1 MNNEPTEELHQ
12 LNDNVERK
20 LDKVINLIRYM
31 SLGIIILLGLS
42 IIWNQQSRVQELE
55 NRISENT
62 KELKDLK
69 SGFDKNLNELVQQ
82 INNSFAQTEPPSIS
96 VSSPPSFSSDFP
108 RNGFVHSV
116 EKGESLRSIAEKYSS
131 QYKWIIDANQI
142 TDPTRI
148 FVGRELFIPQE

>member
-1 MNNEPTEELHQ
+1 MKEENGQSSEYL
-12 LNDNVERK
+12 ERK

-31 SLGIIILLGLS
+31 SLGIIILLGLT
-42 IIWNQQSRVQELE
+42 IILNQQTRVQELE
-55 NRISENT
+55 IRISENT

-69 SGFDKNLNELVQQ
+69 SGFDKNFNELAQQ

-96 VSSPPSFSSDFP
+96 IISPPSFSTNFP

-116 EKGESLRSIAEKYSS
+116 EKGESVRSIAEKYSS
-131 QYKWIIDANQI
+131 QYKWIIDANRM
-142 TDPTRI
+142 TDPSKV

>member
-1 MNNEPTEELHQ
+1 MKEENTQPSKHL
-12 LNDNVERK
+12 ERK

-42 IIWNQQSRVQELE
+42 IILNQQTRVQELE

-69 SGFDKNLNELVQQ
+69 SGFDKNFNELAQQ
-82 INNSFAQTEPPSIS
+82 INDSFAQTEPPSKNLR
-96 VSSPPSFSSDFP
+96 SPLSFSSDFP
-108 RNGFVHSV
+108 KKGFIHCV
-116 EKGESLRSIAEKYSS
+116 EKDESLRSIAEKYSS

-142 TDPTRI
+142 IDPTRI
-148 FVGRELFIPQE
+148 FVGRDLFIPQE

>member
-1 MNNEPTEELHQ
+1 MKEENSQPSKHL
-12 LNDNVERK
+12 ERK

-31 SLGIIILLGLS
+31 GLGIIILLGLS
-42 IIWNQQSRVQELE
+42 IILNQQTRVQELE

-69 SGFDKNLNELVQQ
+69 SGFDKNFNELAQQ
-82 INNSFAQTEPPSIS
+82 INDNFTQTKPPSIS

-116 EKGESLRSIAEKYSS
+116 EKGESVRSIAEKYRS
-131 QYKWIIDANQI
+131 QYKWIIDANLM
-142 TDPTRI
+142 TDPSKV